1 LKAVKMMDNLYLNDF
16 TRGIFKENPTFR
28 LVLGMCPTLA
38 ITVLVKNG
46 LGMGLAVVAVLACSN
61 VVISSLRRF
70 IPEQVRIP
78 CYIVIIATFVTI
90 IEMVLQAF
98 IPALYDALGVFVPL
112 IVVNCII
119 LGRAE
124 AFAGKQP
131 VLRSLCDGI
140 GSGLGFTLGLLLL
153 SLVREIFGNG
163 TLLAET
169 NYAIQLFGPNFEP
182 MRIFAQPA
190 GAFIVLGLL
199 LALTNIIFKRFQID

>member
-1 LKAVKMMDNLYLNDF
+1 MKNSYLADI
-16 TRGIFKENPTFR
+16 TRGIFQENPTFR

-38 ITVLVKNG
+38 VTVLLKNG
-46 LGMGLAVVAVLACSN
+46 LGMGLAVVAVLTWSN
-61 VVISSLRRF
+61 LVISSLRRF

-90 IEMVLQAF
+90 VEMVLQAF
-98 IPALYDALGVFVPL
+98 VPTLYAALGVFVPL

-163 TLLAET
+163 TILAET
-169 NYAIQLFGPNFEP
+169 NYAVQLFGLNFEP
-182 MRIFAQPA
+182 MRLFAQPA
-190 GAFIVLGLL
+190 GAFIALGLL
-199 LALTNIIFKRFQID
+199 LALTNMIFKRLQID

>member
-1 LKAVKMMDNLYLNDF
+1 MLKAVKMMDNLYLNDF

-153 SLVREIFGNG
+153 SLVREIF
-163 TLLAET
+163 AM
-169 NYAIQLFGPNFEP
+169 ALF
-182 MRIFAQPA
+182 
-190 GAFIVLGLL
+190 
-199 LALTNIIFKRFQID
+199 

>member
-1 LKAVKMMDNLYLNDF
+1 MMDNSYLADI
-16 TRGIFKENPTFR
+16 TRGIFQENPIFR

-46 LGMGLAVVAVLACSN
+46 LGMGLAVIAVLTCSN
-61 VVISSLRRF
+61 VVISSLRRY

-98 IPALYDALGVFVPL
+98 VPALYAALGVFVPL

-140 GSGLGFTLGLLLL
+140 GSGVGFTLGLLLL
-153 SLVREIFGNG
+153 SVVREIFGSG
-163 TLLAET
+163 TFLAET
-169 NYAIQLFGPNFEP
+169 NYAVRLFGASFEP

-199 LALTNIIFKRFQID
+199 LALTNIVFKRLQID

>member
-1 LKAVKMMDNLYLNDF
+1 MKNNYWKDV
-16 TRGIFKENPTFR
+16 TRGIFEENPTFR

-38 ITVLVKNG
+38 ITVLIKNG
-46 LGMGLAVVAVLACSN
+46 VGMGLAVVAVLTCSN
-61 VVISSLRRF
+61 IVVSSLRRF
-70 IPEQVRIP
+70 IPEQIRIP

-98 IPALYDALGVFVPL
+98 VPALYAALGVFVPL

-131 VLRSLCDGI
+131 VLRSLFDGI

-153 SLVREIFGNG
+153 SLVREVFGNG
-163 TLLAET
+163 TFLAET
-169 NYAIQLFGPNFEP
+169 GYALHLFGSNFEP
-182 MRIFAQPA
+182 MRLFAQPA

-199 LALTNIIFKRFQID
+199 LALTNILFKRLQIG

>member
-1 LKAVKMMDNLYLNDF
+1 MLKAVKMMDNLYLNDF

-98 IPALYDALGVFVPL
+98 IPALYDALRCFCSPDCSQLYYSWPGGGF
-112 IVVNCII
+112 C
-119 LGRAE
+119 RQA
-124 AFAGKQP
+124 AG
-131 VLRSLCDGI
+131 LA
-140 GSGLGFTLGLLLL
+140 FTL
-153 SLVREIFGNG
+153 
-163 TLLAET
+163 
-169 NYAIQLFGPNFEP
+169 
-182 MRIFAQPA
+182 
-190 GAFIVLGLL
+190 
-199 LALTNIIFKRFQID
+199 

>member
-1 LKAVKMMDNLYLNDF
+1 MKDF
-16 TRGIFKENPTFR
+16 TRGIFEENPVFR

-38 ITVLVKNG
+38 ITVLIKNG
-46 LGMGLAVVAVLACSN
+46 LGMGLAVVAVLTCSN
-61 VVISSLRRF
+61 IVISSLRRF
-70 IPEQVRIP
+70 IPEQIRIP

-98 IPALYDALGVFVPL
+98 VPALYAALGVFVPL

-131 VLRSLCDGI
+131 VLRSLFDGL

-153 SLVREIFGNG
+153 SLVREVFGNG
-163 TLLAET
+163 TFLAET
-169 NYAIQLFGPNFEP
+169 NYAVQLFGSSFEP
-182 MRIFAQPA
+182 MRAFAQPA
-190 GAFIVLGLL
+190 GAFIALGLL
-199 LALTNIIFKRFQID
+199 LALTNIIFKRLQID

>member
-1 LKAVKMMDNLYLNDF
+1 MKNNYLKDF
-16 TRGIFKENPTFR
+16 TRGIFAENPVFR

-38 ITVLVKNG
+38 ITVLIKNG
-46 LGMGLAVVAVLACSN
+46 LGMGLAVVAVLTCSN
-61 VVISSLRRF
+61 IVISSLRRF
-70 IPEQVRIP
+70 IPDQVRIP

-98 IPALYDALGVFVPL
+98 VPALYAALGVFVPL

-131 VLRSLCDGI
+131 VLRSLLDGV

-153 SLVREIFGNG
+153 SLVREVFGNG
-163 TLLAET
+163 TFLAET
-169 NYAIQLFGPNFEP
+169 NYAVQLFGSSFEP
-182 MRIFAQPA
+182 MRVFAQPA
-190 GAFIVLGLL
+190 GAFIALGLL
-199 LALTNIIFKRFQID
+199 LALTNIIFKRLQID

>member
-1 LKAVKMMDNLYLNDF
+1 MQNNYLKDI
-16 TRGIFKENPTFR
+16 TRGIFAENPTFR

-38 ITVLVKNG
+38 ITVLIKNG
-46 LGMGLAVVAVLACSN
+46 VGMGLAVVAVLTCSN

-98 IPALYDALGVFVPL
+98 IPALYAALGVFVPL

-131 VLRSLCDGI
+131 VLRSLLDGI

-153 SLVREIFGNG
+153 SLVREVFGNG
-163 TLLAET
+163 TILSET
-169 NYAIQLFGPNFEP
+169 NYAVQLFGANFEP
-182 MRIFAQPA
+182 MRLFAQPA

-199 LALTNIIFKRFQID
+199 LALTNIVFKKLQID

>member
-1 LKAVKMMDNLYLNDF
+1 MKSSYWKDI
-16 TRGIFKENPTFR
+16 TRGIFEENPTFR

-38 ITVLVKNG
+38 ITVLIKNG
-46 LGMGLAVVAVLACSN
+46 VGMGLAVVAVLTCSN
-61 VVISSLRRF
+61 IVVSSLRRF
-70 IPEQVRIP
+70 IPEQIRIP

-98 IPALYDALGVFVPL
+98 VPALYAALGVFVPL

-131 VLRSLCDGI
+131 VLRSLFDGI

-153 SLVREIFGNG
+153 SLVREVFGNG
-163 TLLAET
+163 TFLAET
-169 NYAIQLFGPNFEP
+169 NYALQLFGPNFEP
-182 MRIFAQPA
+182 MRLFAQPA

-199 LALTNIIFKRFQID
+199 LALTNILFKKLQID

>member
-1 LKAVKMMDNLYLNDF
+1 MIDNVYLSDIS
-16 TRGIFKENPTFR
+16 RGILKENPIFR

-46 LGMGLAVVAVLACSN
+46 LGMGLAVIAVLTCSN
-61 VVISSLRRF
+61 VVVSSLRRY

-98 IPALYDALGVFVPL
+98 VPALYDALGVFVPL

-131 VLRSLCDGI
+131 VLRSLFDGI
-140 GSGLGFTLGLLLL
+140 GSGLGFTLGLLVL
-153 SLVREIFGNG
+153 SLVREVFGNG

-169 NYAIQLFGPNFEP
+169 KMAVQLFGANFEP

-199 LALTNIIFKRFQID
+199 LALTNIVFKRLQID

>member
-1 LKAVKMMDNLYLNDF
+1 
-16 TRGIFKENPTFR
+16 
-28 LVLGMCPTLA
+28 MCPTLA

-140 GSGLGFTLGLLLL
+140 GSGLGLPWGC
-153 SLVREIFGNG
+153 SCSPWCGRSS
-163 TLLAET
+163 AM
-169 NYAIQLFGPNFEP
+169 ALF
-182 MRIFAQPA
+182 
-190 GAFIVLGLL
+190 
-199 LALTNIIFKRFQID
+199 

>member
-1 LKAVKMMDNLYLNDF
+1 MMNNPYLADI
-16 TRGIFKENPTFR
+16 TRGIFKENPIFR

-38 ITVLVKNG
+38 ITVLIKNG
-46 LGMGLAVVAVLACSN
+46 LGMGLAVIAVLTCSN

-98 IPALYDALGVFVPL
+98 VPALYDALGVFVPL

-131 VLRSLCDGI
+131 VLRSLFDGI

-153 SLVREIFGNG
+153 SLVREVFGSG

-169 NYAIQLFGPNFEP
+169 NFAVQLFGANFEP

-199 LALTNIIFKRFQID
+199 LALTNIVFKRLQID